1 MNATVDEEE
10 DETEEDKENRN
21 SPEKS
26 DNAGPT
32 VSAHTTV
39 QNAGNP
45 P

>member
-10 DETEEDKENRN
+10 EEIEDDEEESNN
-21 SPEKS
+21 PERS
-26 DNAGPT
+26 ATAGPT

>member
-10 DETEEDKENRN
+10 EETEEDEEDIN
-21 SPEKS
+21 SSEKIAT
-26 DNAGPT
+26 AGPT
-32 VSAHTTV
+32 VYAYTTV

>member
-1 MNATVDEEE
+1 MNATVDKEEE
-10 DETEEDKENRN
+10 EIEEGEEERN

-26 DNAGPT
+26 ATAGPT